1 MNFHSFKENVKKIAL
16 KYKNIN
22 INFIEFIDN
31 YGFETQIHNN
41 KCKNL
46 ESFKLESY
54 ESESCDLAKDIIRL
68 IDEPTL
74 VILYKIKNFKEYYE
88 CGDLYNLWNIIYIK
102 IAEPIIII
110 GAGVSGLTIANGI
123 NDNPFLILEGRNRI
137 GGRVLT
143 SNKNM
148 DMGAAWIHG
157 SENNPLNKF
166 INYDNMI
173 PVGNCNPWMHSENI
187 QIKYL
192 SNKHSISEKY
202 RQQLAIIW
210 NDIASKIGN
219 LNNDNK
225 TIYEAYNNLINN
237 NYYDN
242 YYDNKYFSEEKDFD
256 KDIIDKNEIFRKDI
270 ESFLYMIEVW
280 CGGSIKNIPS
290 SFLNENNYNKALF
303 GDYGGSHYL
312 FKNGTK
318 SLIES
323 IVNSNKNNINDKIKY
338 NQIVTNIIYNDYYIE
353 VHTRDEKIYYC
364 NKLCIT
370 VPPGPL
376 KNICFNPPLSNKHIE
391 SLNKIKMGSYKKIQ
405 LEFTNDDIF
414 WDSIDNVPMI
424 LTYNSC
430 DSNDNKDNKKLCS
443 YILWNNYKYL
453 KNKPILEAICP
464 AEVGWSLSGIKDE
477 EIIDDVLIEL
487 KKYYPFICD
496 PIS

>member
-1 MNFHSFKENVKKIAL
+1 MNFNSFKENVKNISQ
-16 KYKNIN
+16 KYTNIY
-22 INFIEFIDN
+22 IKFIEFIDN

-41 KCKNL
+41 KLNEYLPKNI
-46 ESFKLESY
+46 ESY
-54 ESESCDLAKDIIRL
+54 ELAKDIIRL

-74 VILYKIKNFKEYYE
+74 SILYKIKNFKEYYE

-102 IAEPIIII
+102 IAQPIIII

-123 NDNPFLILEGRNRI
+123 NDNPFLILEGRDRI
-137 GGRVLT
+137 GGRVFT
-143 SNKNM
+143 NDKNM

-166 INYDNMI
+166 INYENMI
-173 PVGNCNPWMHSENI
+173 PVANCNPWMHSENI
-187 QIKYL
+187 KIKYL
-192 SNKHSISEKY
+192 SNKHIITEKY
-202 RQQLAIIW
+202 RQELAIIW

-219 LNNDNK
+219 LNDDNK

-237 NYYDN
+237 NYYEN
-242 YYDNKYFSEEKDFD
+242 EYFYEEKDFD
-256 KDIIDKNEIFRKDI
+256 LIDKTENFKKDI

-280 CGGSIKNIPS
+280 CGGSIKNIS
-290 SFLNENNYNKALF
+290 TSFLNESNYNKALF

-323 IVNSNKNNINDKIKY
+323 IVNNNKNNICDKIKY
-338 NQIVTNIIYNDYYIE
+338 NQIVTNIIYNDYYVE

-376 KNICFNPPLSNKHIE
+376 KDICFNTPLSNKHIE

-405 LEFTNDDIF
+405 LEFNENDLF
-414 WDSIDNVPMI
+414 WDTIDKAPMI
-424 LTYNSC
+424 LIY
-430 DSNDNKDNKKLCS
+430 NDNKLCS
-443 YILWNNYKYL
+443 YTLWNNYKYL

-464 AEVGWSLSGIKDE
+464 AEVGWSLSGVKDE

>member
-1 MNFHSFKENVKKIAL
+1 MNFNSFKENVKRISQ
-16 KYKNIN
+16 KYTNIH
-22 INFIEFIDN
+22 IIFIEFINN

-41 KCKNL
+41 KLNEYLSKNI
-46 ESFKLESY
+46 ESY
-54 ESESCDLAKDIIRL
+54 ELAKDIIRL

-74 VILYKIKNFKEYYE
+74 SILYKIKNFKEYYE

-102 IAEPIIII
+102 IEQPIIII

-123 NDNPFLILEGRNRI
+123 NDNPFLILEGRDRI
-137 GGRVLT
+137 GGRVFT
-143 SNKNM
+143 NDKNM

-166 INYDNMI
+166 INYENMI
-173 PVGNCNPWMHSENI
+173 PVANCNPWMHSENI

-192 SNKHSISEKY
+192 SNKHIITEKY
-202 RQQLAIIW
+202 RQELAIIW

-219 LNNDNK
+219 LNDDNK

-237 NYYDN
+237 NYYEN
-242 YYDNKYFSEEKDFD
+242 EYFYEEKDFD
-256 KDIIDKNEIFRKDI
+256 LIDKNENFRKDI

-280 CGGSIKNIPS
+280 CGGSIKNIS
-290 SFLNENNYNKALF
+290 TSFLNESNYNKALF

-318 SLIES
+318 SLIDS
-323 IVNSNKNNINDKIKY
+323 IVNSNKNNIHDKIKY
-338 NQIVTNIIYNDYYIE
+338 NKIVTNIIYNDYYIE

-376 KNICFNPPLSNKHIE
+376 KDICFNPPLSNKHIE

-405 LEFTNDDIF
+405 LEFNDNDLF
-414 WDSIDNVPMI
+414 WDTIDKSPMI
-424 LTYNSC
+424 LIY
-430 DSNDNKDNKKLCS
+430 NDNKNDKNDKNDNNNNNDNKLCS
-443 YILWNNYKYL
+443 YTLWNNYKYL

-464 AEVGWSLSGIKDE
+464 AEVGWSLSGVKDE

>member
-1 MNFHSFKENVKKIAL
+1 MNFNSFKENVKKISL
-16 KYKNIN
+16 KYTNIY
-22 INFIEFIDN
+22 IKFIEFIDN

-41 KCKNL
+41 KLN
-46 ESFKLESY
+46 EDLESY
-54 ESESCDLAKDIIRL
+54 ELAKDIIKL
-68 IDEPTL
+68 IDEHTL
-74 VILYKIKNFKEYYE
+74 QILYKIKNFKEYYE
-88 CGDLYNLWNIIYIK
+88 SGDLYNLWSILYIK

-123 NDNPFLILEGRNRI
+123 NDKPFLILEGRDRI
-137 GGRVLT
+137 GGRVFT
-143 SNKNM
+143 NDKNM

-166 INYDNMI
+166 INYENMI
-173 PVGNCNPWMHSENI
+173 PVSNCNPWMHSENVK
-187 QIKYL
+187 IKYL
-192 SNKHSISEKY
+192 SNKHNISEKY

-219 LNNDNK
+219 LDDENR

-237 NYYDN
+237 NYYEN
-242 YYDNKYFSEEKDFD
+242 YYENEYFSEEKDFD
-256 KDIIDKNEIFRKDI
+256 SIDKNKNFKKDI

-280 CGGSIKNIPS
+280 CGGSIKNIS
-290 SFLNENNYNKALF
+290 TSFLNETTYNKALF

-323 IVNSNKNNINDKIKY
+323 IVNNNKNKNNISEKIKC

-353 VHTRDEKIYYC
+353 IHTRDKKIYYC

-376 KNICFNPPLSNKHIE
+376 KDICFNPPLSNKHIE

-405 LEFTNDDIF
+405 LEFDNNDSF

-430 DSNDNKDNKKLCS
+430 DSNKLYS
-443 YILWNNYKYL
+443 YTLWNNYKYL
-453 KNKPILEAICP
+453 KNKPILEAIFP
-464 AEVGWSLSGIKDE
+464 AEVGWSLSGKKDE

>member
-1 MNFHSFKENVKKIAL
+1 MNFNSFKENVKRISI
-16 KYKNIN
+16 KYTNIH

-41 KCKNL
+41 KLN
-46 ESFKLESY
+46 EGLESY
-54 ESESCDLAKDIIRL
+54 ESESYELAKDIIRL
-68 IDEPTL
+68 IDDSTL
-74 VILYKIKNFKEYYE
+74 EILYKIKNFKEYYE

-102 IAEPIIII
+102 IAQPIIII
-110 GAGVSGLTIANGI
+110 GAGVSGLTISNGI
-123 NDNPFLILEGRNRI
+123 KENPFLILEGRDRI
-137 GGRVLT
+137 GGRVFT
-143 SNKNM
+143 NDKNM

-166 INYDNMI
+166 INYENMI
-173 PVGNCNPWMHSENI
+173 PVANCNPWMHSENI

-192 SNKHSISEKY
+192 SNQHNISEKY
-202 RQQLAIIW
+202 RQELAIIW
-210 NDIASKIGN
+210 NDIATKIGN
-219 LNNDNK
+219 LNDDNK
-225 TIYEAYNNLINN
+225 TIYEAYNN
-237 NYYDN
+237 YYEN
-242 YYDNKYFSEEKDFD
+242 EYFNEEKDFD
-256 KDIIDKNEIFRKDI
+256 LIDKNEIFRKDI

-280 CGGSIKNIPS
+280 CGGSNKNIS
-290 SFLNENNYNKALF
+290 KSFLNENNYNKALF

-323 IVNSNKNNINDKIKY
+323 IINSNKNNIYDKIKY

-353 VHTRDEKIYYC
+353 VHTNEKKIYYC

-376 KNICFNPPLSNKHIE
+376 KDICFNPPLSNKHIE

-405 LEFTNDDIF
+405 LEFDKNDLF

-424 LTYNSC
+424 LIYN
-430 DSNDNKDNKKLCS
+430 DDKKFCS
-443 YILWNNYKYL
+443 YTLWNNYKYL
-453 KNKPILEAICP
+453 KNKPILEAIFP

>member
-1 MNFHSFKENVKKIAL
+1 MNFHSFKENVKNISL
-16 KYKNIN
+16 KYTNIH

-46 ESFKLESY
+46 ESFKSESY
-54 ESESCDLAKDIIRL
+54 DLAKDIIRL

-74 VILYKIKNFKEYYE
+74 QILYKIKNFKEYYE
-88 CGDLYNLWNIIYIK
+88 CGNIYNLWNIIYMK
-102 IAEPIIII
+102 IAQPIIII

-123 NDNPFLILEGRNRI
+123 NDNPFLILEGRDRI
-137 GGRVLT
+137 GGRVFT
-143 SNKNM
+143 NDKNI

-192 SNKHSISEKY
+192 SNKRVISEKY

-219 LNNDNK
+219 LNDDNK

-237 NYYDN
+237 NQ
-242 YYDNKYFSEEKDFD
+242 EKDFD
-256 KDIIDKNEIFRKDI
+256 KDIIDKTENFKKDI

-280 CGGSIKNIPS
+280 CGGSIKNISS

-323 IVNSNKNNINDKIKY
+323 IVNSNKNNIHHKIKY
-338 NQIVTNIIYNDYYIE
+338 NQIVTNIIYNNYYIE
-353 VHTRDEKIYYC
+353 VHTRDGKIYYC

-376 KNICFNPPLSNKHIE
+376 KDICFNPPLSNKHIE

-405 LEFTNDDIF
+405 LEFDRNDLF

-430 DSNDNKDNKKLCS
+430 DSNKKDNKLYS
-443 YILWNNYKYL
+443 YTLWNNYKYL

-464 AEVGWSLSGIKDE
+464 AEIGWSLSGIKDE

>member
-1 MNFHSFKENVKKIAL
+1 MNFNSFKENVKRISI
-16 KYKNIN
+16 KYTNIH

-41 KCKNL
+41 KLN
-46 ESFKLESY
+46 EDLESY
-54 ESESCDLAKDIIRL
+54 ESESYELAKDIIRL
-68 IDEPTL
+68 IDDSTL
-74 VILYKIKNFKEYYE
+74 EILYKIKNFKEYYE

-102 IAEPIIII
+102 IAQPIIII
-110 GAGVSGLTIANGI
+110 GAGVSGLTISNGI
-123 NDNPFLILEGRNRI
+123 KENPFLILEGRDRI
-137 GGRVLT
+137 GGRVFT
-143 SNKNM
+143 NDKNM

-166 INYDNMI
+166 INYENMI
-173 PVGNCNPWMHSENI
+173 PVSNCNPWMHSENI
-187 QIKYL
+187 KIKYL
-192 SNKHSISEKY
+192 SNQHNISEKY
-202 RQQLAIIW
+202 RQELAIIW
-210 NDIASKIGN
+210 NDIATKIGN
-219 LNNDNK
+219 LNDDNK
-225 TIYEAYNNLINN
+225 TIYEAYNN
-237 NYYDN
+237 YYEN
-242 YYDNKYFSEEKDFD
+242 EYFNEEKDFD
-256 KDIIDKNEIFRKDI
+256 LIDKNEIFRKDI

-280 CGGSIKNIPS
+280 CGGSIKNIS
-290 SFLNENNYNKALF
+290 KSFLNENNYNKALF

-323 IVNSNKNNINDKIKY
+323 IINSNKNNIYDKIKY

-353 VHTRDEKIYYC
+353 VHTNEKKIYYC

-376 KNICFNPPLSNKHIE
+376 KDICFNPPLSNKHIE

-405 LEFTNDDIF
+405 LEFDKNDLF

-424 LTYNSC
+424 LIYN
-430 DSNDNKDNKKLCS
+430 DDKKFCS
-443 YILWNNYKYL
+443 YTLWNNYKYL
-453 KNKPILEAICP
+453 KNKPILEAIFP

>member
-1 MNFHSFKENVKKIAL
+1 MNFNSFKENVKKISL
-16 KYKNIN
+16 KYTNIY
-22 INFIEFIDN
+22 IKFIEFIDN
-31 YGFETQIHNN
+31 YGFETQIHNDKLN
-41 KCKNL
+41 
-46 ESFKLESY
+46 EDLESY
-54 ESESCDLAKDIIRL
+54 ELAKDIIRL
-68 IDEPTL
+68 IDEHTL
-74 VILYKIKNFKEYYE
+74 QILYKIKNFKEYYQS
-88 CGDLYNLWNIIYIK
+88 GDLYNLWNILYIK

-123 NDNPFLILEGRNRI
+123 NDNPLLILEGRDRI
-137 GGRVLT
+137 GGRVFT
-143 SNKNM
+143 NDKNM

-166 INYDNMI
+166 INYENMI
-173 PVGNCNPWMHSENI
+173 PVSNCNPWMHSENI
-187 QIKYL
+187 KIKYL
-192 SNKHSISEKY
+192 SNKYNISEKY

-219 LNNDNK
+219 LNDKNR

-237 NYYDN
+237 NYYEN
-242 YYDNKYFSEEKDFD
+242 EYFNEEKDFNL
-256 KDIIDKNEIFRKDI
+256 IDKNENFKKDI

-280 CGGSIKNIPS
+280 CGGSIKNIS
-290 SFLNENNYNKALF
+290 TSFLNETNYNKALF

-323 IVNSNKNNINDKIKY
+323 IVNNNKNNISEKIKC

-353 VHTRDEKIYYC
+353 IHTRDKKIYYC

-376 KNICFNPPLSNKHIE
+376 KDICFNPPLNNKHIE

-405 LEFTNDDIF
+405 LEFNNNDSF
-414 WDSIDNVPMI
+414 WDSIDNTPMI
-424 LTYNSC
+424 LTYNSVY
-430 DSNDNKDNKKLCS
+430 NKLCS
-443 YILWNNYKYL
+443 YTLWNNYKYL
-453 KNKPILEAICP
+453 KNKPILEAIFP
-464 AEVGWSLSGIKDE
+464 AEVGWSLSGKKDE